1 MDRARARARA
11 RAHYDASRRYAHD
24 DPARSGA
31 HMRRAVH
38 YMRFGNDEPEAEAEC
53 KLTYKKF
60 LSHMEAIEQSI
71 ATHDATDA
79 EAIRINN
86 LDKKTRRA
94 MEEHKTLIEKAKQN
108 VEFHRGGHQNLKDSF
123 TALFCKR
130 VNEAVS
136 EFEMEHMKLDD
147 HTKVAYKSLL
157 RRHPSLQ
164 LDIRENVDATMA
176 RLAELSASSKQAAT
190 TADRTRIRTKFSK
203 MAKIALSA
211 ITVREK
217 AWVVRP
223 RDESDEDDLASS
235 MDSMMID
242 SDIRGPPKEY
252 KRRKTPLPGS
262 PKKGRVL
269 EV

>member
-1 MDRARARARA
+1 
-11 RAHYDASRRYAHD
+11 
-24 DPARSGA
+24 
-31 HMRRAVH
+31 
-38 YMRFGNDEPEAEAEC
+38 MRFGNKEAEPEAEC

-71 ATHDATDA
+71 ATHDATHDATDA

-86 LDKKTRRA
+86 LDKKTLVA
-94 MEEHKTLIEKAKQN
+94 MEEHKKTIDKAEKNLNIQRVN
-108 VEFHRGGHQNLKDSF
+108 ERGKDVF
-123 TALFCKR
+123 TQLFCKK
-130 VNEAVS
+130 VNEAVR

-147 HTKVAYKSLL
+147 LTKVAYKSLL

-223 RDESDEDDLASS
+223 RDESDEDDLAWS

-262 PKKGRVL
+262 PQKRKSLGSIDISRYI
-269 EV
+269 